1 MFDLTIHG
9 IPIYQHAT
17 RNPIPGMQHDFL
29 LVGYDDPLA
38 QTYSTPALFFP
49 VSWGLNFVGL
59 SFHSSRG
66 FLSRNPKSCYWTL
79 DGEEM
84 GSAPGPRQRFFVI
97 IRSLREISSA
107 VASFATSPLQE
118 SSRSMDAEENEASA
132 KLALEQAALT
142 EQDVA
147 TVYHL
152 DGKRAGS
159 VARFINHNHTA
170 RRSFC
175 TI

>member
-1 MFDLTIHG
+1 
-9 IPIYQHAT
+9 
-17 RNPIPGMQHDFL
+17 
-29 LVGYDDPLA
+29 
-38 QTYSTPALFFP
+38 
-49 VSWGLNFVGL
+49 
-59 SFHSSRG
+59 
-66 FLSRNPKSCYWTL
+66 
-79 DGEEM
+79 
-84 GSAPGPRQRFFVI
+84 
-97 IRSLREISSA
+97 
-107 VASFATSPLQE
+107 
-118 SSRSMDAEENEASA
+118 MDAEENEASA